1 MQTASPAII
10 PRNHAVEAALEA
22 AVMNDDLAPF
32 RRLDALLADPYS
44 DHADANDLALP
55 PAAPDPGYRTFCG
68 T

>member
-1 MQTASPAII
+1 MRDASPAII
-10 PRNHAVEAALEA
+10 PRNHAVEAVLEA

-32 RRLDALLADPYS
+32 RRLHALLAKPYS
-44 DHADANDLALP
+44 DHAGADDLAHP